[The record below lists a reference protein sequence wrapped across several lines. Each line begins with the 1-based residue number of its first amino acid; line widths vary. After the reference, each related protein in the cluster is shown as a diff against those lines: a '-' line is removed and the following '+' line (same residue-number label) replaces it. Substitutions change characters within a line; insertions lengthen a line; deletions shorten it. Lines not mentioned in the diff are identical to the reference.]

1 MRSLGDTDKG
11 GHGAAVVAQPFPR
24 PERLGPVD
32 QWRADVALLFRMVL
46 CVAVTALQW
55 SPLVL
60 FVGWFMLEAIG
71 DLETTPL
78 NWWLAGIWIWAPLA
92 ARRLA
97 EHDFP

>member
-1 MRSLGDTDKG
+1 
-11 GHGAAVVAQPFPR
+11 
-24 PERLGPVD
+24 
-32 QWRADVALLFRMVL
+32 
-46 CVAVTALQW
+46 
-55 SPLVL
+55 
-60 FVGWFMLEAIG
+60 MLEAIG